1 MVSISAPLNS
11 FAPPRLDSL
20 KMKKSEDSKVSKQSV
35 AEFEAQAV
43 PLMPDLYGAAMK
55 FTRNPTDAEDLFQE
69 TYLKA
74 LKAWHQYEQGTNLK
88 AWLSKIMYN
97 TYVNI
102 YHKKN
107 RDQAKESIDN
117 LAEWQIGDAESLTST
132 TSRSAEALA
141 IANMPADIVK
151 EALKDL
157 KDEFREVVLQ
167 AIVMDLSYAEIAEN
181 MGTPVGTVMSRL
193 HRGKKELREKL
204 AGYAAE
210 QGIGTDPANSKSK
223 VQSKAKLEPQK

>member
-1 MVSISAPLNS
+1 
-11 FAPPRLDSL
+11 
-20 KMKKSEDSKVSKQSV
+20 
-35 AEFEAQAV
+35 
-43 PLMPDLYGAAMK
+43 
-55 FTRNPTDAEDLFQE
+55 
-69 TYLKA
+69 
-74 LKAWHQYEQGTNLK
+74 
-88 AWLSKIMYN
+88 
-97 TYVNI
+97 VNI